1 MLIEEKEKYQR
12 EKKLF
17 KELMRISRKNP
28 ELFKQ
33 IKNLGFRAIHKID
46 ENQKL
51 KEKGFEEKLES
62 KFEENLEQL
71 IEAILSRNEKII
83 NEKLNELEKL
93 V

>member
-1 MLIEEKEKYQR
+1 MLIEEKEKSQR

-17 KELMRISRKNP
+17 KELMRILRKNP

-33 IKNLGFRAIHKID
+33 INNIGFRAIHKID

-51 KEKGFEEKLES
+51 REKGFEEKLES
-62 KFEENLEQL
+62 KFKENLKQL
-71 IEAILSRNEKII
+71 TEAILSRNEKII